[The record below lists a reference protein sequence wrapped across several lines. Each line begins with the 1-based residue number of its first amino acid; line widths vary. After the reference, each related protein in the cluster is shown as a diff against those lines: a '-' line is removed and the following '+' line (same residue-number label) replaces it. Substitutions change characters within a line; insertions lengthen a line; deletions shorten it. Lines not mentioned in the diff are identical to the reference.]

1 MDDPT
6 LSRRDVLKVGALG
19 AAALSLPFL
28 PGPLAA
34 KRAGEL
40 KEGELPRPYTTA
52 FALPPDLTPTGSV
65 TVGGRERPL
74 YVIEQRQFQA
84 RILPRFQTTM
94 WGYNGTFPGPT
105 IRAVRGT
112 PIVVRQINKLPQR
125 HPILRHESTT
135 STHLHGAPS
144 LPQYDGYANDLMRPG
159 QYKDYLY
166 DNMEEERTIWYHDHA
181 VHHTTEN
188 VYSGLAGLYITRNA
202 AEGQLP
208 SGRYDVPLVIS
219 DAAFTKSGQLLFE
232 DHSESGLAGD
242 VILVNGKPW
251 PVLRVERRQY
261 RFRVLIASLGRGY
274 KLQLSPAA
282 PMTVV
287 ATDGGLVPEPQPVT
301 TLTAGMAERY
311 EIVIDFSRFRIGQRV
326 ELRNLGVDNAIDY
339 DHTNKVMAF
348 QVVAE
353 ASAPDP
359 ALALPPIAE
368 PALPEKPL
376 MQLTAADAVRTRRLR
391 FERQG
396 GEWTIDRKTWADV
409 EASGFRDVLA
419 NPRPGDVEL
428 WELENNS
435 GGWFHPIHLH
445 LVDFK
450 ILDRDG
456 RPPEPYERGPKD
468 VVYLGE
474 NETVRII
481 ARFGG
486 AFPQPN
492 GELVRRTGRYMIHC
506 HNTSHE
512 DHDMMSQFRVGADDP
527 ANDPLSDPPKPW
539 PPAASGSSAA
549 SSSASPSPS
558 ASSSP
563 APSSSSSTST
573 PTGTATTTSPPATS
587 APPSPGS

>member
-1 MDDPT
+1 MDQQHGIT
-6 LSRRDVLKVGALG
+6 RRDALKVGVLG
-19 AAALSLPFL
+19 TAALTLPFL
-28 PGPLAA
+28 PGALAA
-34 KRAGEL
+34 KRASEL
-40 KEGELPRPYTTA
+40 DESRLPRAYTTP
-52 FALPPDLTPTGSV
+52 FAPPPDLAPTGTV
-65 TVGGRERPL
+65 TVGGQVRPL
-74 YVIEQRQFQA
+74 YVLEQRQFSA
-84 RILPRFQTTM
+84 TILPRHRTTM

-105 IRAVRGT
+105 IRATRGT
-112 PIVVRQINKLPQR
+112 PIAVRQINRLPAT
-125 HPILRHESTT
+125 HPTLRYEATT

-159 QYKDYLY
+159 QFKDYLY
-166 DNMEEERTIWYHDHA
+166 DNIEEERTIWYHDHA

-188 VYSGLAGLYITRNA
+188 VYMGLAGLYVLRNPVD
-202 AEGQLP
+202 GQLP

-219 DAAFTKSGQLLFE
+219 DAAFTRSGQLLFE

-242 VILVNGKPW
+242 VILVNGRPW
-251 PVLRVERRQY
+251 PLMQVERRQY
-261 RFRVLIASLGRGY
+261 RFRVLIASLGRAY
-274 KLQLSPAA
+274 RLQLSPAA

-311 EIVIDFSRFRIGQRV
+311 EIVIDFANYRIGQRV

-339 DHTNKVMAF
+339 DHTDKVMAF

-353 ASAPDP
+353 ASVPDAPI
-359 ALALPPIAE
+359 ALPRIAE
-368 PALPEKPL
+368 PSLPEKPL
-376 MQLTAADAVRTRRLR
+376 MQLEPADAVRTRQLR

-396 GEWTIDRKTWADV
+396 GEWTIDRRTWADV
-409 EASGFRDVLA
+409 ERSQFRDVLA
-419 NPRPGDVEL
+419 DPQPGDVEV
-428 WELENNS
+428 WELQNDS

-445 LVDFK
+445 LVDFR

-486 AFPQPN
+486 AITPGPGQEP
-492 GELVRRTGRYMIHC
+492 VRRTGRYMIHC

-512 DHDMMSQFRVGADDP
+512 DHDMMSQFRVGADTPD
-527 ANDPLSDPPKPW
+527 NDPLGVPPQPL
-539 PPAASGSSAA
+539 PVGADGGDARPASGD
-549 SSSASPSPS
+549 
-558 ASSSP
+558 
-563 APSSSSSTST
+563 
-573 PTGTATTTSPPATS
+573 
-587 APPSPGS
+587 